1 MRGGEW
7 LAVMSRGEEINNAAE
22 QRIQCMTG
30 CCSVQYFVPI
40 SHNHS
45 PNFSQLQIRW
55 KPVIEAMKIVWDTYS
70 IKSYKS
76 CAHCINVAGQ
86 QISGGNI
93 GWISAHF
100 MPWKRGRPS
109 WMLSPSWGALTL
121 HCLNWETSRLV
132 QAICIQLITMSLV
145 GHLAECIGWER
156 RFNRTTYILSINI
169 SSKYI

>member
-1 MRGGEW
+1 MT
-7 LAVMSRGEEINNAAE
+7 LQSRGYNVWLGAVLCNIFSP
-22 QRIQCMTG
+22 
-30 CCSVQYFVPI
+30 SVTTIHQI
-40 SHNHS
+40 SVSCKFAVN
-45 PNFSQLQIRW
+45 LW
-55 KPVIEAMKIVWDTYS
+55 LKPWKIVWDTFS